1 MFGEDAVAAAR
12 LKANQADETDKQK
25 DKHEREVEKLKQ
37 KHEKE
42 NEKQKAEDEKE
53 KENELMQK
61 QREAQREEVEL
72 EEEGAADKSLKKK
85 ADKTGISMGILKQVY
100 KRGVAAWRTG
110 HRPGTTPE
118 QWGHARVNSFIT
130 KGEGTWGGADADIAK
145 KVRDGGHDKGLKES
159 VIFEEEETYNDYPD
173 AAKKNAQMA
182 IDWKEKYG
190 RDEVDA
196 GTAVGWARAHQLA
209 KGENLSADTVGRMS
223 AFNRHRKNSK
233 ISAEYKETPWKDRG
247 YVAWL
252 IWGGDEGVDW
262 AMAKMDKISKTESN
276 KKVLFGFDEFVNE
289 KKKSKPKSDK
299 QKIQDLTKKQKG
311 LVKKARDI
319 QGQIKDLAKTDDR
332 KPTDKLQGLL
342 LQGQMQQATVD
353 SQKAAV
359 QKQQI
364 ELKSKIKTA
373 KQKEKATDKK

>member
-1 MFGEDAVAAAR
+1 MKHIKLFED
-12 LKANQADETDKQK
+12 
-25 DKHEREVEKLKQ
+25 
-37 KHEKE
+37 
-42 NEKQKAEDEKE
+42 
-53 KENELMQK
+53 
-61 QREAQREEVEL
+61 
-72 EEEGAADKSLKKK
+72 
-85 ADKTGISMGILKQVY
+85 
-100 KRGVAAWRTG
+100 
-110 HRPGTTPE
+110 
-118 QWGHARVNSFIT
+118 FIN
-130 KGEGTWGGADADIAK
+130 
-145 KVRDGGHDKGLKES
+145 ES
-159 VIFEEEETYNDYPD
+159 VISDAGYALNRLADNQVGGVPATEFQEEHNLDIDALTRAIVHTKEITRYELRDIIQGTAPKSKIKRFLKTYVMESVLNEEDTYNDYPA

-262 AMAKMDKISKTESN
+262 AMAKMDEISKTESN
-276 KKVLFGFDEFVNE
+276 KKVLFVFDEFVNE

-299 QKIQDLTKKQKG
+299 QKIQDLTNKQKG

-319 QGQIKDLAKTDDR
+319 QGEIKDLAKSDDR

-342 LQGQMQQATVD
+342 LQSQMQQSTVD
-353 SQKAAV
+353 AQKAAV

-373 KQKEKATDKK
+373 KQKEKVTDKKV

>member
-1 MFGEDAVAAAR
+1 MEYPKIEKA
-12 LKANQADETDKQK
+12 LKTKSEETGVPIGLI
-25 DKHEREVEKLKQ
+25 RVI
-37 KHEKE
+37 
-42 NEKQKAEDEKE
+42 
-53 KENELMQK
+53 M
-61 QREAQREEVEL
+61 R
-72 EEEGAADKSLKKK
+72 
-85 ADKTGISMGILKQVY
+85 
-100 KRGVAAWRTG
+100 RGMAAWKTG
-110 HRPGTTPE
+110 HRPGATLQ
-118 QWGHARVNSFIT
+118 QWGYARVNAFLT

-342 LQGQMQQATVD
+342 LQSQMQQSTVD
-353 SQKAAV
+353 AQKAAV

-373 KQKEKATDKK
+373 KQKEKSTDKK